1 MTDGIAGIGER
12 LRDWAD
18 ALQRRRPLFGFPY
31 AVIKKYGDDEGGR
44 HAALLTYYGFLSII
58 PLLLLVVAVVQ
69 TVLQGNPELRQ
80 EIIANI
86 VPPDL
91 QQTVEDAVARL
102 PSNGIPL
109 AVAIIGLLFSTM
121 GIVFSAY
128 QTLNHLAGVPHRR
141 RHEFFPRYLRIF
153 AMLLV
158 LIVGVVGIGAI
169 GVAVAAI
176 PDLPGDSRFAAAAG
190 TALLV
195 FGLLWAATGL
205 LLPHRARLAVVWP
218 AALLGS
224 LTITA
229 LLTFGA
235 TVLPRLIA
243 KSGPIYGS
251 FATIVALFALMYLVS
266 QVLVYA
272 GEIAIVR
279 RRRLWPR
286 ALDMRNPTAADRRAL
301 TYLAREQ
308 ERTVLERIDTRFD
321 ADPDRPDSR

>member
-1 MTDGIAGIGER
+1 VTDGIAGIGER

-18 ALQRRRPLFGFPY
+18 GLQRRHAVFGFPY

-44 HAALLTYYGFLSII
+44 HAALLTYYGFLAIF

-69 TVLQGNPELRQ
+69 TVLQGNAELRQ
-80 EIIANI
+80 EIIDNI

-91 QQTVEDAVARL
+91 QATVEAAVARL
-102 PSNGIPL
+102 PSSGIPL
-109 AVAIIGLLFSTM
+109 AIAIVGLLFSTM

-128 QTLNHLAGVPHRR
+128 QTLNHLAAVPHRKR
-141 RHEFFPRYLRIF
+141 YEFFPRYLRIL
-153 AMLLV
+153 AMLVVLV
-158 LIVGVVGIGAI
+158 IGVVGIGAL

-176 PDLPGDSRFAAAAG
+176 PDLPGDSRFAAAGG

-195 FGLLWAATGL
+195 FCLLWAATAL
-205 LLPHRARLAVVWP
+205 LLPHRAGIGTVWP
-218 AALLGS
+218 AALVGS
-224 LTITA
+224 VAITG

-235 TVLPRLIA
+235 TVLPRFVA
-243 KSGPIYGS
+243 KSGPVYGS
-251 FATIVALFALMYLVS
+251 FATIVGLFALLYLVS

-286 ALDMRNPTAADRRAL
+286 ALDPMKPTAADRRSL
-301 TYLAREQ
+301 TFLAREQ
-308 ERTVLERIDTRFD
+308 ERIVPERIETSFD
-321 ADPDRPDSR
+321 AETNEG

>member
-1 MTDGIAGIGER
+1 MGNGIAGVGER

-18 ALQRRRPLFGFPY
+18 DLQRRTTVLGFPY

-44 HAALLTYYGFLSII
+44 HAALLTYYGFLSVF
-58 PLLLLVVAVVQ
+58 PLLLLVVVIVQ

-80 EIIANI
+80 ELIDNI

-91 QQTVEDAVARL
+91 QATVEDAVSRL
-102 PSNGIPL
+102 PSNGVPL
-109 AVAIIGLLFSTM
+109 AIAIIGLLFSTM

-128 QTLNHLAGVPHRR
+128 QTLNHLAAVPHRE
-141 RHEFFPRYLRIF
+141 RHEFLPRYLRIL
-153 AMLLV
+153 AMLVVLV
-158 LIVGVVGIGAI
+158 VGIVGIGAL

-176 PDLPGDSRFAAAAG
+176 PDLPGDSRVAAAGG

-195 FGLLWAATGL
+195 FVLLWTATGL
-205 LLPHRARLAVVWP
+205 LLPHRARFAIVWP

-224 LTITA
+224 LAITA

-235 TVLPRLIA
+235 TVLPRLVA
-243 KSGPIYGS
+243 KSGPVYGS
-251 FATIVALFALMYLVS
+251 FATIVGVFALLYLVS

-286 ALDMRNPTAADRRAL
+286 ALDMTRPTGADRRAL

-308 ERTVLERIDTRFD
+308 ERTVVERIDARFD
-321 ADPDRPDSR
+321 AAPPG

>member
-1 MTDGIAGIGER
+1 MSEGIAGIGER

-18 ALQRRRPLFGFPY
+18 GLQRRHAILGFPY

-44 HAALLTYYGFLSII
+44 HAALLTYYGFLSIF

-80 EIIANI
+80 ELIDNI

-91 QQTVEDAVARL
+91 QATVESAVARL

-109 AVAIIGLLFSTM
+109 MIAIVGLLFSTM

-128 QTLNHLAGVPHRR
+128 QTLNHLAAVPHRK

-158 LIVGVVGIGAI
+158 LVVGIVGIGAL

-190 TALLV
+190 TVLLI
-195 FGLLWAATGL
+195 FGLLWTATAL
-205 LLPHRARLAVVWP
+205 LLPHRARLGVVWP
-218 AALLGS
+218 AALVGS
-224 LTITA
+224 LAITG

-235 TVLPRLIA
+235 TVLPRLVA
-243 KSGPIYGS
+243 KSGPVYGS
-251 FATIVALFALMYLVS
+251 FATIVGLFALLYLVS

-286 ALDMRNPTAADRRAL
+286 ALDPMRPTPADRRSL
-301 TYLAREQ
+301 ILLAREQ
-308 ERTVLERIDTRFD
+308 ERIVRERIGATFD
-321 ADPDRPDSR
+321 ASSNEE